1 MTIPFLD
8 LYNKAKA
15 RLLQAR
21 APSAPAQ
28 RAVPV
33 EKPSGERMSKTVL
46 PNSTKVLSP
55 HDPMQAATDS
65 VPNIKLPSM
74 RGAGPKLPPSVALAL
89 QPKVE
94 RAVSLQLCDL
104 LDQLPA
110 GYMKPVESFDTAQ
123 RILLKAAEI
132 EKGMAAGKPTVSLAT
147 IYAQVPEIFLK
158 SVPPDDLTQVGLPF
172 EKVLDQFQNVQ
183 VRTDQEAEQAV
194 PQLDTPILQAT
205 IEDTQRFGTP
215 MPPPLVA
222 SDLPGVKVE
231 HATAR
236 AISNAEPEPAIT
248 LGTTR
253 PNGNNL
259 GAPHSSTLESVTP
272 ARIPF
277 NLPPNGTGV
286 SAPESV
292 PASSGPPV
300 PNPVAKNG
308 GPVRIPF
315 KISAPCDDLKPMLT
329 LVPGVDGKEE
339 TEQAEET
346 EQGEAEE
353 TSPAWTVASAETD
366 EVKIVLGLQT
376 VMQNMPAFQLN
387 GPPEN
392 IPTDVRVE
400 FPFSLIEP
408 QLASGR
414 VAVPAKMFRDAVP
427 EAYRELFVVDVAESP
442 VLLPLQEVLN
452 HLPTSALKM
461 REDQEEI
468 EAADLFETPFSIK
481 AAEDARRFTSD
492 GSEETASA
500 VVKPGEAPVV
510 VEEAEAKVEAGE
522 EPAAPLKMAN
532 KIGVKPQTET
542 KEKSDAKREATLD
555 APKNKKGAAKKR
567 EKVDESGAK
576 QVVARASSLAGVA
589 GCSIT
594 FADGLSLAGNLPD
607 EMGAEGLCAMA
618 PSLLQR
624 IDRHMLDTKLGPLTS
639 MTLYCQKSPITFF
652 MKGNVCLTVLHAGG
666 DLATETRN
674 ELAEITKELS
684 RTYTQPETVH
694 VDH

>member
-33 EKPSGERMSKTVL
+33 EKSSSERMSKTVL

-55 HDPMQAATDS
+55 QDPMQGATDS
-65 VPNIKLPSM
+65 MPNIKLPSM

-110 GYMKPVESFDTAQ
+110 GYMKPVESFDTTQ

-132 EKGMAAGKPTVSLAT
+132 EKGMATGKPTVSLST

-183 VRTDQEAEQAV
+183 VRTDQEAELAV

-248 LGTTR
+248 LGAIR

-259 GAPHSSTLESVTP
+259 RPSTSESVVP

-286 SAPESV
+286 SAPETV

-300 PNPVAKNG
+300 PNPAVKNG

-315 KISAPCDDLKPMLT
+315 KMSAPSDDLKPKLA
-329 LVPGVDGKEE
+329 LVPGVDGKIE
-339 TEQAEET
+339 TEQT
-346 EQGEAEE
+346 EAEE
-353 TSPAWTVASAETD
+353 ILPAPAVAAGETG
-366 EVKIVLGLQT
+366 EVRIVLSLQT
-376 VMQNMPAFQLN
+376 VMQNMPAFQVN

-392 IPTDVRVE
+392 IPSDVRIE
-400 FPFSLIEP
+400 LPFSLIEP

-414 VAVPAKMFRDAVP
+414 VAVPAKMFRDLVP
-427 EAYRELFVVDVAESP
+427 ETYRDLFVVDVAESP

-461 REDQEEI
+461 REDQEQI
-468 EAADLFETPFSIK
+468 DAADLFETPFSIK
-481 AAEDARRFTSD
+481 AAEDARRFSSD
-492 GSEETASA
+492 APEETASA
-500 VVKPGEAPVV
+500 VVKPGDAPALL
-510 VEEAEAKVEAGE
+510 EDAEAKVQADE

-532 KIGVKPQTET
+532 KFGVKRADKPQTET
-542 KEKSDAKREATLD
+542 KEKSEAKKEAAID
-555 APKNKKGAAKKR
+555 APKNKKGEAKKH

-594 FADGLSLAGNLPD
+594 FVDGLSLAGNLP
-607 EMGAEGLCAMA
+607 EETRVEGLSAMA

-666 DLATETRN
+666 DLAAETRN

>member
-28 RAVPV
+28 RPVPV
-33 EKPSGERMSKTVL
+33 EKPSSERMSKTVL

-55 HDPMQAATDS
+55 HDPMQAAADS
-65 VPNIKLPSM
+65 MSNIKLPSM

-104 LDQLPA
+104 LDQFPA
-110 GYMKPVESFDTAQ
+110 GYMKPVESFDTSQ

-132 EKGMAAGKPTVSLAT
+132 EKGMASGKPTVSLAT

-215 MPPPLVA
+215 MPPQLVA

-248 LGTTR
+248 LGATR

-259 GAPHSSTLESVTP
+259 RPSTSESVIP

-286 SAPESV
+286 SAPETV

-300 PNPVAKNG
+300 PNPAAKNG

-315 KISAPCDDLKPMLT
+315 KMSAPSDDLKLKLA
-329 LVPGVDGKEE
+329 LVPGADEKIE
-339 TEQAEET
+339 TEQT
-346 EQGEAEE
+346 EAEE
-353 TSPAWTVASAETD
+353 ILPAPAVAAGETD
-366 EVKIVLGLQT
+366 EVKIVLSLQT
-376 VMQNMPAFQLN
+376 VMQNMPAFQVN

-392 IPTDVRVE
+392 IPSDVRVE
-400 FPFSLIEP
+400 LPFSLVEP

-414 VAVPAKMFRDAVP
+414 VAVPAKMFRDMVP

-452 HLPTSALKM
+452 HLPASALKM
-461 REDQEEI
+461 REDQEQI
-468 EAADLFETPFSIK
+468 DAADLFETPFSIK
-481 AAEDARRFTSD
+481 AAEDARRFTS
-492 GSEETASA
+492 GAPEETGSA
-500 VVKPGEAPVV
+500 VIKPGDAPVL
-510 VEEAEAKVEAGE
+510 VEDAEAKVRADE
-522 EPAAPLKMAN
+522 EPASPLKMAT
-532 KIGVKPQTET
+532 KFGVKQADKAQTET
-542 KEKSDAKREATLD
+542 KKKSDAKKEATLD
-555 APKNKKGAAKKR
+555 APKGDKGEAKKH

-594 FADGLSLAGNLPD
+594 FADGLSLAGNLP
-607 EMGAEGLCAMA
+607 EETRVEGLSAMA

-639 MTLYCQKSPITFF
+639 MTLYGQKSPITFF
-652 MKGNVCLTVLHAGG
+652 MKGNVCLTVLHSGG
-666 DLATETRN
+666 DLAAETRN

>member
-8 LYNKAKA
+8 LYKKAKA
-15 RLLQAR
+15 YVLQAT

-33 EKPSGERMSKTVL
+33 EKPSNERMSKTVL

-248 LGTTR
+248 LGAIR

-259 GAPHSSTLESVTP
+259 GASHSAESVAP

-277 NLPPNGTGV
+277 NLPPNGAGV
-286 SAPESV
+286 SGPESV
-292 PASSGPPV
+292 PASSRPPV
-300 PNPVAKNG
+300 PNPAAKNG
-308 GPVRIPF
+308 GAVRIPF
-315 KISAPCDDLKPMLT
+315 KISAPSDDLKPTLT
-329 LVPGVDGKEE
+329 LVPGVDGKIE
-339 TEQAEET
+339 TETQA
-346 EQGEAEE
+346 EAEE
-353 TSPAWTVASAETD
+353 TSPAPVIAVAKTD

-392 IPTDVRVE
+392 IPSDVRIE

-468 EAADLFETPFSIK
+468 ETADLFETPFSIK
-481 AAEDARRFTSD
+481 AAEDARRFTSG
-492 GSEETASA
+492 GSEETAPA
-500 VVKPGEAPVV
+500 VVKPGDAPVV
-510 VEEAEAKVEAGE
+510 FEETEAKVEAGE
-522 EPAAPLKMAN
+522 KPAAPLKMAN
-532 KIGVKPQTET
+532 KIGVKPAGKAQTET
-542 KEKSDAKREATLD
+542 EEKSDAKKEATVD
-555 APKNKKGAAKKR
+555 APKNKKGEAKKH

-639 MTLYCQKSPITFF
+639 MTLYSQKSPITFF